1 MAIRWVRR
9 VFHAGWERNVV
20 VTGVSQFFSIMGFA
34 FALPFAPFY
43 MQEQLGVTDPA
54 RLKFW
59 VAMFGA
65 ATPLSLAVFSPLWGH
80 LADRYSRR
88 LMLLRAN
95 FAGAAVI
102 LLMGLVRSVEALCVL
117 RLLQGMFT
125 GTMTAAQTMVSVQ
138 APAHRSGQ
146 ALGALTAAV
155 FSGSLT
161 GAFVGGVVAD
171 GLGYRAAFLV
181 GGAFLLASGL
191 LVALWTTEDAPGAPR
206 AEDGRT
212 AEGRLAGQGILPVL
226 LLFGLLSF
234 VRQFDVSFLPLLVQE
249 IHGGLAGAA
258 IRTGALNAAGGI
270 AGLLAALVVGRVA
283 DRSTPARLALLLT
296 LGAGLLMAPQAW
308 TRTFVFLFPVRFAMV
323 FCTGALDPVM
333 QIWLTRI
340 TPVRRRGAVFGWA
353 GTMRSIGWFMAP
365 LGSGL
370 VAAHYGIRGI
380 FVAGGL
386 LFMLVLPAIRWAER
400 SRPEPTEPRPT
411 T

>member
-1 MAIRWVRR
+1 M
-9 VFHAGWERNVV
+9 

-34 FALPFAPFY
+34 FALPFAPYY

-59 VAMFGA
+59 VAIFGA
-65 ATPLSLAVFSPLWGH
+65 ATPLSLALFSPLWGH

-102 LLMGLVRSVEALCVL
+102 MLMGLARSVEALVVL

-138 APAHRSGQ
+138 APPHRSGQ

-161 GAFVGGVVAD
+161 GAFAGGLVAD
-171 GLGYRAAFLV
+171 LLGYRVAFLV
-181 GGAFLLASGL
+181 GGGFLLVSAL
-191 LVALWTTEDAPGAPR
+191 LVTAWTTEDERTPEPVAHRESGR
-206 AEDGRT
+206 A
-212 AEGRLAGQGILPVL
+212 AGLSGVGPLL

-234 VRQFDVSFLPLLVQE
+234 VRQFDVSFLPLLVQD
-249 IHGGLAGAA
+249 IHGRLEGAS

-283 DRSTPARLALLLT
+283 DRSTPARLAMLLT
-296 LGAGLLMAPQAW
+296 LGAGLLMAPQAL
-308 TRTFVFLFPVRFAMV
+308 TRTFALLFPVRFFMV

-340 TPVRRRGAVFGWA
+340 TPVQRRGAVFGWA
-353 GTMRSIGWFMAP
+353 GTMRSVGWFLAP
-365 LGSGL
+365 LGSGV
-370 VAAHYGIRGI
+370 VAAHHGIRSI
-380 FVAGGL
+380 FLAGGL
-386 LFMLVLPAIRWAER
+386 LFLLVLPMIRWAER
-400 SRPEPTEPRPT
+400 ARRGPAAPTGPRPT